1 MEKALPM
8 NENENLLWGKWKGTG
23 VSEHQRSRLLIQ
35 HRLEERKKKEY
46 ECNRKNDED
55 QQRRADMQLLPFTKE
70 ERRLWRQ
77 WTRQGITGR
86 DRRKLLKH
94 ERRKAR
100 KLQGY
105 LQKREI
111 TKKNEREKA
120 RKLQGH
126 VQEREITKKNE
137 RETDIFIAC
146 LLGVPFIL
154 VVLVVFIFISKPYD
168 IDVYHLGNRHAAG
181 DGVWQ
186 MNTIFTIYRF
196 FKRNRENNGTQKIY
210 ARATSDRCAPPN
222 RWIRH
227 AGRPV
232 PSCRYEIVGD
242 QDAQRVHPENR
253 AAI

>member
-35 HRLEERKKKEY
+35 HRLEERKQKEY

-77 WTRQGITGR
+77 WTRQGIN
-86 DRRKLLKH
+86 RKGSK
-94 ERRKAR
+94 ETPKAR
-100 KLQGY
+100 KAKGTKITRLPTEERNHQEERKGEGTKITRPRTGERNH
-105 LQKREI
+105 QEERKRGRHI
-111 TKKNEREKA
+111 YRMPSG
-120 RKLQGH
+120 RPLH
-126 VQEREITKKNE
+126 SR
-137 RETDIFIAC
+137 C
-146 LLGVPFIL
+146 LGSLHL
-154 VVLVVFIFISKPYD
+154 HQQTYD

-210 ARATSDRCAPPN
+210 TRATSDRCAPPN

>member
-100 KLQGY
+100 KLQATY
-105 LQKREI
+105 R
-111 TKKNEREKA
+111 REKSPRRTKGRRHENYKA
-120 RKLQGH
+120 TYRREKSPRRTK
-126 VQEREITKKNE
+126 ERPTY
-137 RETDIFIAC
+137 
-146 LLGVPFIL
+146 L
-154 VVLVVFIFISKPYD
+154 S
-168 IDVYHLGNRHAAG
+168 HAFWA
-181 DGVWQ
+181 
-186 MNTIFTIYRF
+186 
-196 FKRNRENNGTQKIY
+196 
-210 ARATSDRCAPPN
+210 S
-222 RWIRH
+222 
-227 AGRPV
+227 
-232 PSCRYEIVGD
+232 PSFSLSW
-242 QDAQRVHPENR
+242 
-253 AAI
+253 

>member
-120 RKLQGH
+120 RKLKGH

-137 RETDIFIAC
+137 REKARKLQGYVQKREITKKNEREADTFIAC

-154 VVLVVFIFISKPYD
+154 VVLVVFILISKPM
-168 IDVYHLGNRHAAG
+168 ILMCIIWVIGMLLALA
-181 DGVWQ
+181 
-186 MNTIFTIYRF
+186 F
-196 FKRNRENNGTQKIY
+196 
-210 ARATSDRCAPPN
+210 
-222 RWIRH
+222 
-227 AGRPV
+227 GR
-232 PSCRYEIVGD
+232 
-242 QDAQRVHPENR
+242 
-253 AAI
+253 

>member
-120 RKLQGH
+120 RNYKATYRREKSPRRTK
-126 VQEREITKKNE
+126 ERPTY
-137 RETDIFIAC
+137 
-146 LLGVPFIL
+146 L
-154 VVLVVFIFISKPYD
+154 S
-168 IDVYHLGNRHAAG
+168 HAFWA
-181 DGVWQ
+181 
-186 MNTIFTIYRF
+186 
-196 FKRNRENNGTQKIY
+196 
-210 ARATSDRCAPPN
+210 S
-222 RWIRH
+222 
-227 AGRPV
+227 
-232 PSCRYEIVGD
+232 PSFSLSW
-242 QDAQRVHPENR
+242 
-253 AAI
+253 

>member
-137 RETDIFIAC
+137 READIFIAC

-154 VVLVVFIFISKPYD
+154 VVLVVFIFISKPM
-168 IDVYHLGNRHAAG
+168 ILMCIIWVIGMLLAMVFGRWIPFYHL
-181 DGVWQ
+181 
-186 MNTIFTIYRF
+186 
-196 FKRNRENNGTQKIY
+196 
-210 ARATSDRCAPPN
+210 
-222 RWIRH
+222 
-227 AGRPV
+227 
-232 PSCRYEIVGD
+232 
-242 QDAQRVHPENR
+242 
-253 AAI
+253 

>member
-94 ERRKAR
+94 ERHENYKATYR
-100 KLQGY
+100 
-105 LQKREI
+105 
-111 TKKNEREKA
+111 REKSPRRTKGRRHENYKA
-120 RKLQGH
+120 TYRREKSPRRTKGRRH
-126 VQEREITKKNE
+126 ENYKATYRREKSPRRTKERPTY
-137 RETDIFIAC
+137 
-146 LLGVPFIL
+146 L
-154 VVLVVFIFISKPYD
+154 S
-168 IDVYHLGNRHAAG
+168 HAFWA
-181 DGVWQ
+181 
-186 MNTIFTIYRF
+186 
-196 FKRNRENNGTQKIY
+196 
-210 ARATSDRCAPPN
+210 S
-222 RWIRH
+222 
-227 AGRPV
+227 
-232 PSCRYEIVGD
+232 PSFSLSW
-242 QDAQRVHPENR
+242 
-253 AAI
+253 

>member
-137 RETDIFIAC
+137 REKARKLQGHVQEREITKKNEREADIFIAC

-154 VVLVVFIFISKPYD
+154 VVLVVFIFISKPM
-168 IDVYHLGNRHAAG
+168 ILMCIIWVIGMLLAM
-181 DGVWQ
+181 V
-186 MNTIFTIYRF
+186 F
-196 FKRNRENNGTQKIY
+196 
-210 ARATSDRCAPPN
+210 
-222 RWIRH
+222 
-227 AGRPV
+227 GR
-232 PSCRYEIVGD
+232 
-242 QDAQRVHPENR
+242 
-253 AAI
+253 

>member
-137 RETDIFIAC
+137 READIFIAC
-146 LLGVPFIL
+146 RLGVPFIL
-154 VVLVVFIFISKPYD
+154 VVLVVFIFISKPM
-168 IDVYHLGNRHAAG
+168 ILMCIIWVIGMLPALA
-181 DGVWQ
+181 
-186 MNTIFTIYRF
+186 F
-196 FKRNRENNGTQKIY
+196 
-210 ARATSDRCAPPN
+210 
-222 RWIRH
+222 
-227 AGRPV
+227 GR
-232 PSCRYEIVGD
+232 
-242 QDAQRVHPENR
+242 
-253 AAI
+253 

>member
-55 QQRRADMQLLPFTKE
+55 QQRRDDMQLLPFTKE

-100 KLQGY
+100 KL
-105 LQKREI
+105 K
-111 TKKNEREKA
+111 
-120 RKLQGH
+120 GH
-126 VQEREITKKNE
+126 VQEREKSPRRTKE
-137 RETDIFIAC
+137 R
-146 LLGVPFIL
+146 
-154 VVLVVFIFISKPYD
+154 
-168 IDVYHLGNRHAAG
+168 RHENYKA
-181 DGVWQ
+181 
-186 MNTIFTIYRF
+186 TYR
-196 FKRNRENNGTQKIY
+196 KEKSPRRTKERPTY
-210 ARATSDRCAPPN
+210 LS
-222 RWIRH
+222 H
-227 AGRPV
+227 AFLAS
-232 PSCRYEIVGD
+232 PSFSLSWWSSYSS
-242 QDAQRVHPENR
+242 ANL
-253 AAI
+253 

>member
-1 MEKALPM
+1 M

-120 RKLQGH
+120 RKLQGYLQKREITKKNEREKARKLKGH

-137 RETDIFIAC
+137 REKARKLQGYVQKREITKKNEREADIFIAC

-154 VVLVVFIFISKPYD
+154 VVLVVFILISKPM
-168 IDVYHLGNRHAAG
+168 ILMCIIWVIGMLLALA
-181 DGVWQ
+181 
-186 MNTIFTIYRF
+186 F
-196 FKRNRENNGTQKIY
+196 
-210 ARATSDRCAPPN
+210 
-222 RWIRH
+222 
-227 AGRPV
+227 GR
-232 PSCRYEIVGD
+232 
-242 QDAQRVHPENR
+242 
-253 AAI
+253 

>member
-1 MEKALPM
+1 MEAVDKAGHYRKRSKETP
-8 NENENLLWGKWKGTG
+8 KARKAKGTKIT
-23 VSEHQRSRLLIQ
+23 RLRTEERT
-35 HRLEERKKKEY
+35 RLRTEERNRQEERKRGRHIY
-46 ECNRKNDED
+46 RMPSGRPLHSRCLGSLHLH
-55 QQRRADMQLLPFTKE
+55 QQT
-70 ERRLWRQ
+70 
-77 WTRQGITGR
+77 
-86 DRRKLLKH
+86 
-94 ERRKAR
+94 
-100 KLQGY
+100 
-105 LQKREI
+105 
-111 TKKNEREKA
+111 
-120 RKLQGH
+120 
-126 VQEREITKKNE
+126 
-137 RETDIFIAC
+137 
-146 LLGVPFIL
+146 
-154 VVLVVFIFISKPYD
+154 YD

-210 ARATSDRCAPPN
+210 TRATSDRCAPPN